1 MSDYTVL
8 TVAQQ
13 QELLSQITAANSAL
27 LAIQALIVPEKKTR
41 KPRKARKVA
50 ASAEAEAEPA
60 APKRRGR
67 PPKMVEPAAEP
78 AEL

>member
-1 MSDYTVL
+1 MSDYVVL

-27 LAIQALIVPEKKTR
+27 LTIQALIVPEKKAR
-41 KPRKARKVA
+41 KPRKPRKVV
-50 ASAEAEAEPA
+50 AEPEAEPAA

-67 PPKMVEPAAEP
+67 PPKAVEPAAED
-78 AEL
+78 AAL